1 MGLGIQLIK
10 LLIIYILI
18 FESIFLFSQEQLERK
33 VFSNGAGILYSDS
46 LVLNATIGQA
56 IIGFS
61 GNESDSSGLG
71 FWYTANK
78 YMDGSLKSA
87 LVFIPNFEAEVGEYI
102 DIPLILSNSNGIK
115 GNSLKWEAKLRYNST
130 ILYSLVEGFNC
141 PLSDFCEIVIS
152 GTMNDSSGILITLPF
167 RTKLGNSDFS
177 NLEITEFQWVD
188 ENIFTIKRDGFLQLE
203 GLCIIDGEYRLI
215 NRTVNAGIYNSY
227 PNPIVNEVK
236 VDFQLREKGIN
247 YFEVIDNKGVSV
259 FTDYDIPKIA
269 GIFSKKIYLSSL
281 PSGSYFLNLVTP
293 NEIFTRKI
301 IIKR

>member
-10 LLIIYILI
+10 LLIIYLLI
-18 FESIFLFSQEQLERK
+18 FESLFLFSQEQLERR
-33 VFSNGAGILYSDS
+33 VFSNGAGVSYSDS

-61 GNESDSSGLG
+61 GNVSDSSGIG

-78 YMDGSLKSA
+78 YIDGSLKSA
-87 LVFIPNFEAEVGEYI
+87 LVFIPNFETEVGEYI
-102 DIPLILSNSNGIK
+102 DIPILLSNSNGIK
-115 GNSLKWEAKLRYNST
+115 GNNLKWEAKLRFNST
-130 ILYSLVEGFNC
+130 VLYCLDEAFIC

-227 PNPIVNEVK
+227 PNPIENNVK
-236 VDFQLREKGIN
+236 IEYQLRERGIN
-247 YFEVIDNKGVSV
+247 YFEIIDMKGVTV
-259 FTDYDIPKIA
+259 FTHYDIPKIA
-269 GIFSKKIYLSSL
+269 GVFTKEMYLSSL